1 MTAYRKAW
9 PSVTFVAG
17 GEPVAW
23 ERARVGR
30 AAGTGKVV
38 HFTGPRT
45 AGWENTVGWAA
56 RNAMVG
62 RQPLIGP
69 LFAMLT
75 FRLAVPVKFSKRMSQ
90 RAYRGEIHPGVRPD
104 IDNYTKAVLD
114 ACNGIVWKD
123 DGQVVGLLAVKA
135 YWPEPGCLVEV
146 VPMEAAEEF
155 IGINLAR
162 GSHVAAV

>member
-1 MTAYRKAW
+1 MLGTRKALS
-9 PSVTFVAG
+9 SVTFVVP
-17 GEPVAW
+17 GEPAAW

-30 AAGTGKVV
+30 AAGTNKVV
-38 HFTGPRT
+38 HFTGPKT
-45 AGWENTVGWAA
+45 AGWEHTVGWMA

-62 RQPLIGP
+62 RQKLEGP

-75 FRLAVPVKFSKRMSQ
+75 FRLAVPVKFSGRMRE
-90 RAYRGEIHPGVRPD
+90 RAYRGEVHPAVRPD
-104 IDNYTKAVLD
+104 IDNYSKAILD
-114 ACNGIVWKD
+114 ACNEILWKD

-155 IGINLAR
+155 IGLNLAR